1 MRDFYDNLGEREWS
15 RLEETPRGRV
25 AYEVHRQFLERF
37 VRSGDRVLEIVA
49 GPGRFTFDLARL
61 GATVEVTDL
70 STVRKPSERP
80 LELRG
85 LKPVSFSRVR
95 WRPRELRHSAA
106 SLMLAQGVKLQVVS
120 QVLGHASIRMTADV
134 YGHVLDPDRQEAA
147 EAMGTLLWSDEG

>member
-1 MRDFYDNLGEREWS
+1 MTADDRARMRDFYDNLGEREWS

-95 WRPRELRHSAA
+95 WEHPSILGISTASSRGSAA
-106 SLMLAQGVKLQVVS
+106 TPASATGVP
-120 QVLGHASIRMTADV
+120 ASFAT
-134 YGHVLDPDRQEAA
+134 RQRV
-147 EAMGTLLWSDEG
+147 